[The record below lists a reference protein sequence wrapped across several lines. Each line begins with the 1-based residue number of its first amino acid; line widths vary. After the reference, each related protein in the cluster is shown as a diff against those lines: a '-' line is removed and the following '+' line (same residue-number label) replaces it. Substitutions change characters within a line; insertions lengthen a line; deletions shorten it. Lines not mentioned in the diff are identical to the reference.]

1 MIFFRFVWN
10 KGPDMTAWC
19 RKNATDYKFSRN
31 FFSSIT
37 GVWLNENDAIMFRLR
52 FGIDYEVKSID
63 N

>member
-10 KGPDMTAWC
+10 KGPDMTDWC
-19 RKNATDYKFSRN
+19 RKNTTTHMFTRN
-31 FFSSIT
+31 SLTAIT
-37 GVWLNENDAIMFRLR
+37 GVWLNEEDAIMFRLK